1 MSALL
6 RAVLALSL
14 LVAWRVWAVPPLL
27 ESWAQRRAEAPPA
40 SPGTG
45 SDRQDHNWTAPLGDL
60 LSPEER
66 QRGAELARHL
76 PPASP
81 VPGTDPRLEPELLAL
96 TRVLLER
103 GGLRSVMN
111 PPEARSDEASDP
123 WKGVEPRERLR
134 LLRAL
139 VEVGALE
146 PATEQALL
154 GAALAH
160 IATVQ
165 ARGATN

>member
-6 RAVLALSL
+6 RAILALSL
-14 LVAWRVWAVPPLL
+14 LVVWRVWAVPPLL

-45 SDRQDHNWTAPLGDL
+45 SDRQDHNWTGPLGEL
-60 LSPEER
+60 LSAEER

-76 PPASP
+76 PPANP
-81 VPGTDPRLEPELLAL
+81 VPGADPRLEPELLAL

-103 GGLRSVMN
+103 GGLRSEMK
-111 PPEARSDEASDP
+111 PPEASSDEAADP

-139 VEVGALE
+139 VEAGALD

-154 GAALAH
+154 AAALAH

-165 ARGATN
+165 ARAATN